1 MNTETEFLLLYV
13 GSLVVIFFIGFA
25 LGRYL

>member
-1 MNTETEFLLLYV
+1 MDTETEFALIYV

>member
-1 MNTETEFLLLYV
+1 MATETDFALIYV
-13 GSLVVIFFIGFA
+13 GSLVVIFFIGFT